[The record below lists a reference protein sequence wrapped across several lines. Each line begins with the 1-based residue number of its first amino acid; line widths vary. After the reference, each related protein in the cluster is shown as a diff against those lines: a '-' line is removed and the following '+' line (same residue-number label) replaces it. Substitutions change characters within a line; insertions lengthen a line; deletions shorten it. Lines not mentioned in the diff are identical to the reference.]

1 MRKSITRKSFTLT
14 GLLGALLA
22 LAFSINLGE
31 AATAPI
37 PMQQGPMQEG
47 PLQDGARHFQRADY
61 KGALAA
67 WQPLAIK
74 GNPVAQNNLGIL
86 YLDGKG
92 VKQDTAEAV
101 RYLSLSAASGS
112 SLGQNNLGG
121 LYREGKG
128 VPRDYAKA
136 AQWFTASAAQGN
148 AAAMYNLGLMYELG
162 QGMRSEPSRAYMWY
176 ALAAEQNNVVNAA
189 AHRDAVWNQMPAAA
203 QKQAKQMAAAC
214 KSQAYKSCR

>member
-1 MRKSITRKSFTLT
+1 MRKSIKRPSLTRKSLTLA

-22 LAFSINLGE
+22 LAFSVSLGH
-31 AATAPI
+31 AAPT
-37 PMQQGPMQEG
+37 PMTSDPMLE
-47 PLQDGARHFQRADY
+47 GARHFQHADY
-61 KGALAA
+61 KSAVAV
-67 WQPLAIK
+67 WQPLAVQ
-74 GNPVAQNNLGIL
+74 GNPVAQNNIGIL

-92 VKQDTAEAV
+92 VKQDTSEAV

-128 VPRDYAKA
+128 VPRDYPRA
-136 AQWFTASAAQGN
+136 AQWFAASAAQGN

-162 QGMRSEPSRAYMWY
+162 QGMKAEPFHAYMWY

-189 AHRDAVWNQMPAAA
+189 AHRDALWGRMTAAA
-203 QKQAKQMAAAC
+203 QKQAREITAAC

>member
-1 MRKSITRKSFTLT
+1 MRAPLILT
-14 GLLGALLA
+14 TTLLA
-22 LAFSINLGE
+22 CLASPLSPSL
-31 AATAPI
+31 AATD
-37 PMQQGPMQEG
+37 PMQI
-47 PLQDGARHFQRADY
+47 GAGHFQHADY
-61 KGALAA
+61 KSAVAS

-74 GNPVAQNNLGIL
+74 GNAVAQNNMGIL

-121 LYREGKG
+121 LYREGTG
-128 VPRDYAKA
+128 VPRDFAKA

-162 QGMRSEPSRAYMWY
+162 QGVKAEPSRAYMWY
-176 ALAAEQNNVVNAA
+176 TLAADQHTVNAA
-189 AHRDAVWNQMPAAA
+189 AHRDAVWSQMTPVA
-203 QKQAKQMAAAC
+203 QKQAKELAAAC
-214 KSQAYKSCR
+214 KSQAFKSCR